1 MTIHTKKCI
10 KQFLLLWDCHS
21 TWEKQN
27 KSSWNIRFD
36 VLPYNDN
43 VMENIACTK
52 LSVLNNG
59 EEEHPLSQCD
69 QELMDSLVSNDQEDE
84 REDAS
89 GESTSLAL
97 KKKKKKAEDNFLA
110 LDTEPIRVPTTY
122 AIPWGDIDGEEV
134 VWQIIN
140 DGTYITEALD
150 LLDIPQS
157 VEFQDGIAEGDNL
170 DNPAEF
176 FFKHVFLDIKGKNML
191 LRMAYH
197 GMQPC

>member
-1 MTIHTKKCI
+1 MPNNFYYFGTVTACGK
-10 KQFLLLWDCHS
+10 
-21 TWEKQN
+21 T
-27 KSSWNIRFD
+27 KSSSNVRFD
-36 VLPYNDN
+36 VLPFDDN
-43 VMENIACTK
+43 VMENIAHAK
-52 LSVLNNG
+52 LSVLNNR

-69 QELMDSLVSNDQEDE
+69 QGLMDSLVSNNQEDE

-89 GESTSLAL
+89 GESKSLAL

-157 VEFQDGIAEGDNL
+157 VEFQDGIADGDNL
-170 DNPAEF
+170 DDPADF
-176 FFKHVFLDIKGKNML
+176 FFKHVFPDIKGKNIL

-197 GMQPC
+197 DTQPF